1 MEENRENVFLENTPE
16 QKSPRKNKILISI
29 FLLITILVL
38 GAGIYAFSTRTESKI
53 LLSSTPE
60 SEKKNNISPAPFPF
74 QELTIPY
81 LRSRD
86 YKSELEEF
94 EKVSQNANY
103 TSYMTSYDSDGLRID
118 GQLTIPTGTQPI
130 EGFPAV
136 VFVHGYIPPENYQ
149 TLGNYSA
156 YVDYLAKNG
165 FVVFKIDLRG
175 HADSQGEPGG
185 AYYSSDYIIDT
196 LNAHATLQDSDFVNP
211 DKIGLWGHSMAGNV
225 VSRALASKPDIPAIS
240 IWSGAVYT
248 YEDFSQF
255 SIEDNSY
262 RPPSQDSEVR
272 RKRNELFEKYGQF
285 DSDSDFWKQV
295 PMTNYLSDIKG
306 AIQLNHAVDDDVVD
320 IRYSRNFNEILN
332 KTEIVHELNEYSS
345 GGHNI
350 SGSAFNQAMTDT
362 VEFFKE
368 NL

>member
-1 MEENRENVFLENTPE
+1 
-16 QKSPRKNKILISI
+16 
-29 FLLITILVL
+29 
-38 GAGIYAFSTRTESKI
+38 
-53 LLSSTPE
+53 
-60 SEKKNNISPAPFPF
+60 
-74 QELTIPY
+74 
-81 LRSRD
+81 
-86 YKSELEEF
+86 
-94 EKVSQNANY
+94 
-103 TSYMTSYDSDGLRID
+103 
-118 GQLTIPTGTQPI
+118 
-130 EGFPAV
+130 
-136 VFVHGYIPPENYQ
+136 
-149 TLGNYSA
+149 
-156 YVDYLAKNG
+156 
-165 FVVFKIDLRG
+165 
-175 HADSQGEPGG
+175 
-185 AYYSSDYIIDT
+185 
-196 LNAHATLQDSDFVNP
+196 
-211 DKIGLWGHSMAGNV
+211 MAGNV